1 MIKRFYLDLRR
12 THSILVHR
20 IVSIVDNEDLHSA
33 LVTNGNEVMIVN
45 SIEMAIEEE
54 NVLHDLNSER
64 ARQLTVNN
72 SNIHREKNPSNQ
84 LHCFSLFTL
93 IRPNSNCRT
102 SFTVGST
109 NTAGY
114 SLVLGSTYKRT
125 NRFSPFF
132 TSSSTSSFCADSFPF
147 T

>member
-72 SNIHREKNPSNQ
+72 SNIHREKKPSNQ
-84 LHCFSLFTL
+84 LDC
-93 IRPNSNCRT
+93 
-102 SFTVGST
+102 
-109 NTAGY
+109 
-114 SLVLGSTYKRT
+114 
-125 NRFSPFF
+125 
-132 TSSSTSSFCADSFPF
+132 
-147 T
+147 